1 MSLFIIKLDCDWLTV
16 LCSLHVQFVK
26 KVSDAES
33 LIPNLDEC
41 RLDRCRTYNILDNS
55 YNQAPPKAQLSAL
68 GDSLQVPFSYHKKSS
83 CREISQPKKNE
94 FAKGFAGI
102 ATIRR

>member
-1 MSLFIIKLDCDWLTV
+1 MSLFIMKLDCDWLTV

-41 RLDRCRTYNILDNS
+41 RLDRSRTYNILDNS
-55 YNQAPPKAQLSAL
+55 YNQAPPKALLSAL
-68 GDSLQVPFSYHKKSS
+68 SDSLQVPFSYHKKSS
-83 CREISQPKKNE
+83 CREISEPKKNE
-94 FAKGFAGI
+94 FTKGFAGI